1 MTIQNT
7 NNLHQDKL
15 NPLDRFAFSITSKV
29 GTMQFFGI
37 IFIWTTLWLTWNTF
51 APSRLRFDAYPAFVL
66 WLIISNLIQI
76 LLMPLV
82 LIAQNLQSQRSEI
95 RAENDYQINLKA
107 EREVAQIL
115 KELNEQKKLLET
127 IIKLR
132 K

>member
-15 NPLDRFAFSITSKV
+15 NPLDRFAFSITSRV
-29 GTMQFFGI
+29 GTVQFFGL
-37 IFIWTTLWLTWNTF
+37 IFIWTTLWLSWNTF
-51 APSRLRFDAYPAFVL
+51 APSSLRFDPYPAFVL

-115 KELNEQKKLLET
+115 EELNEQKKLLET

>member
-15 NPLDRFAFSITSKV
+15 NPLDRFAFSITSRV
-29 GTMQFFGI
+29 GTMQFFGL
-37 IFIWTTLWLTWNTF
+37 IFIWTTLWLSWNTF
-51 APSRLRFDAYPAFVL
+51 APSSLRFDAYPAFVL

-95 RAENDYQINLKA
+95 RAENDYRINLKA

-127 IIKLR
+127 IIKSR

>member
-51 APSRLRFDAYPAFVL
+51 APSRLQFDGYPAFVL

-82 LIAQNLQSQRSEI
+82 LIAQNLESQRSEI

-127 IIKLR
+127 IIKSR